1 MRGLDAGLG
10 RGKGLLLLLVGSDAR
25 ACRDGLSPLVFA
37 SMNGHV
43 SCVEALIGAKADV
56 LQYDE

>member
-25 ACRDGLSPLVFA
+25 ACRDGVSPLSVASVF
-37 SMNGHV
+37 GHV
-43 SCVEALIGAKADV
+43 SCVEALIVAKADV
-56 LQYDE
+56 LQCDK